1 MVKQMWTRVL
11 DWIFDIRVRARM
23 RKDDK
28 RYGTLKTY
36 TVLTVRTKKS
46 DEA

>member
-1 MVKQMWTRVL
+1 MKQMWTRLL

-28 RYGTLKTY
+28 RYGTYRTY
-36 TVLTVRTKKS
+36 KILTVRTKKI
-46 DEA
+46 DKQ